1 MSVET
6 LMSLRGAQHS
16 RGIPEFT
23 ILKNILCFILSIIAF
38 FIVSSCMTAQQIP
51 QTHDMHVIS
60 DVPFFPQEEYQCGP
74 ASLASVLT
82 YWNIHA
88 EPEEIGRKI
97 FSTSARGTLT
107 IDMMLYTQKKGL
119 HVEQFKG
126 TMEALRNY
134 VDSGYPLIVLVDN
147 GISVF
152 QMNHFMV
159 VTGYN
164 DYGVIVNSGQS
175 QNKFLPEKNFI
186 AAWKK
191 TDYWTLLI
199 KKP

>member
-1 MSVET
+1 
-6 LMSLRGAQHS
+6 
-16 RGIPEFT
+16 
-23 ILKNILCFILSIIAF
+23 
-38 FIVSSCMTAQQIP
+38 MTAQQIP

-60 DVPFFPQEEYQCGP
+60 DVPFFPQEDYQCGP

-82 YWNIHA
+82 YWGIHNA
-88 EPEEIGRKI
+88 PDEIGREI
-97 FSTSARGTLT
+97 FSKSARGTLT

-119 HVEQFKG
+119 YVEQFKG
-126 TMEALRNY
+126 TMEALRNS
-134 VDSGYPLIVLVDN
+134 VDSGNPLIVLVDY

-152 QMNHFMV
+152 QKNHFMV

-164 DYGVIVNSGQS
+164 DHGVIVHSGQS
-175 QNKFLPEKNFI
+175 QNKFLPEKDFM

-191 TDYWTLLI
+191 TAYWTLLI

>member
-1 MSVET
+1 
-6 LMSLRGAQHS
+6 
-16 RGIPEFT
+16 
-23 ILKNILCFILSIIAF
+23 LKKNPLSFIFSITAIF
-38 FIVSSCMTAQQIP
+38 LVSSCLTAQQIH

-60 DVPFFPQEEYQCGP
+60 DVPFFPQEDYQCGP
-74 ASLASVLT
+74 ASLASILT
-82 YWNIHA
+82 YWGIHNT
-88 EPEEIGRKI
+88 PDEIGREI
-97 FSTSARGTLT
+97 FSKSARGTLT

-119 HVEQFKG
+119 YVEQFKG
-126 TMEALRNY
+126 TKEALRNY
-134 VDSGYPLIVLVDN
+134 VDSGYPLIVLVDY

-164 DYGVIVNSGQS
+164 DHGVIVNSGQS
-175 QNKFLPEKNFI
+175 QNKFLPEKDFM

-191 TDYWTLLI
+191 TAYWTLLI

>member
-1 MSVET
+1 MNNSIRFE
-6 LMSLRGAQHS
+6 L
-16 RGIPEFT
+16 T
-23 ILKNILCFILSIIAF
+23 ILENTLSFILSITALLLL
-38 FIVSSCMTAQQIP
+38 SSCVTAQQIP

-60 DVPFFPQEEYQCGP
+60 DVPFFPQEDYECGP
-74 ASLASVLT
+74 ASLASILT

-107 IDMMLYTQKKGL
+107 IDMMLYAQKKGL
-119 HVEQFKG
+119 HVQQFKG
-126 TMEALRNY
+126 SIDALRNY
-134 VDSGYPLIVLVDN
+134 VDSGYPLIVLVDY
-147 GISVF
+147 GISLF

-159 VTGYN
+159 VTGYSN
-164 DYGVIVNSGQS
+164 RGVIVHSGQF
-175 QNKFLPEKNFI
+175 QNKLLLEKDFL